1 MVPGFALR
9 IQSMIRAMREVV
21 IPAIPPD
28 QRLALD
34 QANILVGNL
43 RIMAE
48 QHDRIFQYELTE
60 LREYA
65 RLLADLIEAAGSRD
79 TAEARAVLAR
89 AEPVAAAAIP
99 TQPELA
105 ALVRQL
111 KAAADALLQAA
122 HRDGSPDFRKAASE
136 LVMRQAEAQ
145 ILRER
150 RWLRA
155 AGFEL
160 DPESLPSL
168 DQLLGG

>member
-21 IPAIPPD
+21 IPAIPKD

-43 RIMAE
+43 RIIAE
-48 QHDRIFQYELTE
+48 QHDWIVQYELTE

-65 RLLADLIEAAGSRD
+65 ALLADLIAAASEGA
-79 TAEARAVLAR
+79 AEAIAEGRAVLAQ
-89 AEPVAAAAIP
+89 AEPVAATAMP
-99 TQPELA
+99 TQQDLTM
-105 ALVRQL
+105 LVRDL
-111 KAAADALLQAA
+111 KAAADALVQAA
-122 HRDGSPDFRKAASE
+122 HRDGPPEFRRTATD

-160 DPESLPSL
+160 DPASLPSL
-168 DQLLGG
+168 D